1 MDHVKRI
8 GLFAIVVAFTSI
20 AAAYAVNSLVG
31 VIRIGG
37 TFSPSNNPGNVEMS
51 PSTINI
57 DLGLVGESEG
67 SKIFDNIAKLV
78 VKNTSRI
85 MVKVSGTPGSMVPD
99 NISNLSLIIS
109 GEMILK
115 RGEKQYTIQMPCLY
129 SIGGCYRILVLIP
142 GYDAPMD
149 IEPGEYSVSLR
160 ISWTAQGKGE
170 ARVSLELQIIEAR

>member
-1 MDHVKRI
+1 MDRVKRI
-8 GLFAIVVAFTSI
+8 GLVVIMIALTSM
-20 AAAYAVNSLVG
+20 AAVYAVNSLVG

-37 TFSPSNNPGNVEMS
+37 TFSPSNSSGNVVMS

-57 DLGLVGESEG
+57 DLGLVRESEG
-67 SKIFDNIAKLV
+67 SKIFENVAKLV
-78 VKNTSRI
+78 VKNNTRI
-85 MVKVSGTPGSMVPD
+85 MVKASGTPGSMASY

-115 RGEKQYTIQMPCLY
+115 SGEKQYAIQMPCLY
-129 SIGGCYRILVLIP
+129 SIGECYRILILIP

-160 ISWTAQGKGE
+160 INWTAQGDGE
-170 ARVSLELQIIEAR
+170 ARVSLELQIIEAG